1 MGAYDNPKIIQQPDY
16 GQIFSRNFQAG
27 LSQQQAIKDRAEKR
41 REKEKMQ
48 DQRLADREL
57 AFATSIGK
65 IEAGDLTTSL
75 QRLGFSEADSY
86 SENERLWAD
95 NKISRDEYSKNR
107 SNSFRKIQELA
118 QIGKSLELQSKNFD
132 TLDESEFQ
140 DDPRSVGLIEAWKEK
155 KMQFQY
161 VGNEVEIYYN
171 DGEKN
176 VMVDID
182 DLKNNDF
189 FNINQKVKLEDS
201 EYANLAKIANPQI
214 ETESNATYDLNNTKT
229 TTITKKYKQDKQ
241 IYIDQIVNSGKMAK
255 LFSDEKQAGSLFV
268 DTVHSKLKA
277 SNRLGLEADKLI
289 KEYDI
294 KDPDFKKAF
303 INNIVYNNPKY
314 RDMLDSLSKKEI
326 ATEAFDNHL
335 PQSKRVFNAGG
346 SSIEQAKP
354 IIETPEGA
362 VKGMKEARD
371 SMNAIELK
379 APLIPGNLATKAN
392 RPIGS
397 VLKEYNDTIASQ
409 DYRIIPGEEQGSYN
423 LEYIG
428 TDVKEASMK
437 RNKDV
442 EDITSLVK
450 DLQKGNRKSF
460 VDRLMARVY
469 KETPRDK
476 SFYKKSDKDVN
487 LSAADLIKKYSN

>member
-65 IEAGDLTTSL
+65 IEAGDLTASL

-118 QIGKSLELQSKNFD
+118 QIGKSLELQSKNFE
-132 TLDESEFQ
+132 TLDESKFQ
-140 DDPRSVGLIEAWKEK
+140 NDPRSIGLIEAWKEK

-171 DGEKN
+171 DGKKN

-189 FNINQKVKLEDS
+189 FNINQRVELEDS
-201 EYANLAKIANPQI
+201 EYVNLAKTAGVKVKTFTDTNFD
-214 ETESNATYDLNNTKT
+214 TAGNSTKT
-229 TTITKKYKQDKQ
+229 IEKKYEQTEEA
-241 IYIDQIVNSGKMAK
+241 YISKIANSGKMAK

-268 DTVHSKLKA
+268 DTVHSILKG
-277 SNRLGLEADKLI
+277 SNRLAAEADELI
-289 KEYDI
+289 KKHDI

-303 INNIVYNNPKY
+303 INNIAYNNPDY
-314 RDMLDSLSKKEI
+314 RDALDELSKKVLAE
-326 ATEAFDNHL
+326 EAFNNHL
-335 PQSKRVFNAGG
+335 PQNQRIFNAGG
-346 SSIEQAKP
+346 VSSEQAKP
-354 IIETPEGA
+354 ESSGIESEFKNKNLVKYFKDVDNINFNNTKGVGPTIDGKPMVDFNELEPILSKPPYNLNVKNPVQVGARQTRQFTKTVKGADRTVTVFDNATPEDIR
-362 VKGMKEARD
+362 K
-371 SMNAIELK
+371 AIKYLETGENYNFSTNVS
-379 APLIPGNLATKAN
+379 IPGL
-392 RPIGS
+392 PI
-397 VLKEYNDTIASQ
+397 YN
-409 DYRIIPGEEQGSYN
+409 
-423 LEYIG
+423 
-428 TDVKEASMK
+428 
-437 RNKDV
+437 
-442 EDITSLVK
+442 
-450 DLQKGNRKSF
+450 
-460 VDRLMARVY
+460 
-469 KETPRDK
+469 
-476 SFYKKSDKDVN
+476 
-487 LSAADLIKKYSN
+487 